1 MVVDG
6 EKRTGSVIPYKKI
19 KTILDHSEGGR
30 ALLEPHRLLVRKA
43 LHDTVSHDGEDVLEW
58 LHESVTRG
66 TYRKEFFWGIEH
78 LTRDAKGLLFWKEH
92 LIGRFMLVNDEQD
105 EKTAQRVAARC
116 RELEAKGFP
125 ISSRALLSQEIM
137 QAPHDTPWKQALYTY
152 AMFLTK
158 DDRVRVAFWT
168 KAGKAMVML
177 ERQSNGEVLCSMS
190 QGDASQA
197 LQKVLD
203 NEGFECAYV
212 NDYAAFE
219 RLIEKSGLTPED
231 IERAL
236 AGK

>member
-1 MVVDG
+1 MNA
-6 EKRTGSVIPYKKI
+6 VIPYNKI
-19 KTILDHSEGGR
+19 KSILDHTDGGR
-30 ALLEPHRLLVRKA
+30 SLLEPHRRLVRKA
-43 LHDTVSHDGEDVLEW
+43 LL
-58 LHESVTRG
+58 ESVSRDGAEVIDWLAKSIERG
-66 TYRKEFFWGIEH
+66 AYRTEFFRNIEH

-137 QAPHDTPWKQALYTY
+137 QAPPDTPWKQALYTY